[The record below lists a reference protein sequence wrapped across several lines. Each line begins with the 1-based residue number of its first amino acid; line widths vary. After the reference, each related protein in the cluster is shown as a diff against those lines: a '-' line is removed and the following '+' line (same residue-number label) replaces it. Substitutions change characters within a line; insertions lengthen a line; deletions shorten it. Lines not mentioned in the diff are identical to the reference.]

1 MSKPAKIVIG
11 LLIGYVALVIAFE
24 SMIGILQPEQ
34 GTVLIIATTGDD
46 GVANDRVLAR
56 IEDSDQIFVSAN
68 HWPRA
73 WYKEALANP
82 NVQAEIEGVRGGY
95 VAVPI
100 EGAEHDR
107 LQAAHPHPFA
117 FRFITG
123 FPPRYFLRLDPQ
135 PANIAP

>member
-1 MSKPAKIVIG
+1 MPKPAKIIIG
-11 LLIGYVALVIAFE
+11 LLIAYVGLVIAFE
-24 SMIGILQPEQ
+24 SMIGIIQPEA
-34 GTVLIIATTGDD
+34 GTVLTITTTGDD

-56 IEDSDQIFVSAN
+56 IEDSNQIFVSAN

-73 WYKEALANP
+73 WYKEAIANP
-82 NVQAEIEGVRGGY
+82 NVGVSFDDTNGDY

-107 LQAAHPHPFA
+107 LDAAHAHPFA

-123 FPPRYFLRLDPQ
+123 FPPRLFLRLDPK
-135 PANIAP
+135 PAS